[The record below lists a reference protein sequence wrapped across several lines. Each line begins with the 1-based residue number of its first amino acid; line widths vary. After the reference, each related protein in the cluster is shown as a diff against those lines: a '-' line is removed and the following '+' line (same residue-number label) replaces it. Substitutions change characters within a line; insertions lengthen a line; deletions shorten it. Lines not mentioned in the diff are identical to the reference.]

1 MEFALVLSLVGL
13 GVTSMLVS
21 TISGGGANVAMLPVL
36 VLSFGLSPGDSIGT
50 AFLALVLGSSAAALR
65 FFKKGHLDV
74 KRGLILGAATIPGT
88 VLGSLIS
95 YLSEGIPLE
104 IPLGVVVIGLAVTMV
119 VQDRRSV
126 PRARLHH
133 LRGGRGV
140 RCGGSSGGNA
150 PPEETPLKTPGVMMP
165 GSRIGGHQNLNYRIP

>member
-1 MEFALVLSLVGL
+1 MESALVLSLVGL

-104 IPLGVVVIGLAVTMV
+104 IPFGVG
-119 VQDRRSV
+119 
-126 PRARLHH
+126 
-133 LRGGRGV
+133 
-140 RCGGSSGGNA
+140 
-150 PPEETPLKTPGVMMP
+150 
-165 GSRIGGHQNLNYRIP
+165 